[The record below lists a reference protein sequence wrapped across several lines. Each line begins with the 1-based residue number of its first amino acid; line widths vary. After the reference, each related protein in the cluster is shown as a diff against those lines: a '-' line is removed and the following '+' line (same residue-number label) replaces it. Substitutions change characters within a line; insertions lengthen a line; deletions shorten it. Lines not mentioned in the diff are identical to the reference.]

1 MTISIQ
7 VVDEAPSITYPDS
20 PFTFTK
26 NTPVTGVLPT
36 NVGGL
41 SSDWTIDTGSLP
53 SGLSLDFLTG
63 EISGTPDTVT
73 PNAPVT
79 INATNAGGY
88 GTTIQIEV
96 IDEAPSITYP
106 GSPYTLT
113 KDTPVSGI
121 VPENTGGV
129 VEEWNI
135 IVGTL
140 PDGLNFDDTNG
151 EITGTPVDVTTSTIV
166 VTIRANN
173 TAGESLVTVQID
185 VQDQVPE
192 IDYVPDDVTLL
203 NASSIVRDGA
213 EYNWWSN

>member
-1 MTISIQ
+1 M
-7 VVDEAPSITYPDS
+7 
-20 PFTFTK
+20 
-26 NTPVTGVLPT
+26 TGVLPT
-36 NVGGL
+36 NVGGF
-41 SSDWTIDTGSLP
+41 SSDWTIDTGSPFTIRSVARLP
-53 SGLSLDFLTG
+53 NIGGVLKSITG
-63 EISGTPDTVT
+63 TLPNTVT
-73 PNAPVT
+73 LMEILLELHSTPPTLVVT
-79 INATNAGGY
+79 ITATNSNRNKL
-88 GTTIQIEV
+88 

-113 KDTPVSGI
+113 KDTPVSWNS
-121 VPENTGGV
+121 PENTGGV

-192 IDYVPDDVTLL
+192 IAYVPDDVTLL
-203 NASSIVRDGA
+203 NASSRVRDGA